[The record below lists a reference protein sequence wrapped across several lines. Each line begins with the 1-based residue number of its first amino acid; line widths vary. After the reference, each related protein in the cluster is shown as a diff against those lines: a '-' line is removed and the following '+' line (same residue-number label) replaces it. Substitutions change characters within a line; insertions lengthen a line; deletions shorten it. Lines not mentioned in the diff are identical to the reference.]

1 MIFGLGAAL
10 GWGLSDLWA
19 ALSGR
24 RIGSG
29 RTVVIAQVA
38 AAVAVSMLM
47 LIVRPDMSGIRE
59 VAPWLVPNA
68 FLGAVAFATLYKG
81 LQLGPIAV
89 VSPVL
94 ATYAVVPVFLSIVLL
109 GETLGALK
117 GVGAVVT
124 IVGAVLT
131 STDLRALR
139 IETRTKPAGLP
150 WAIVSTLLFGV
161 ATYIMGWAAREA
173 GVLPSLWF
181 GRITMTAVFV
191 GSAVFVALRRRR
203 GAEPSTGRLAGSAL
217 VLAVGVGLL
226 ELLGTISYAWG
237 AEVGLL
243 SIVTVASATYPLI
256 PVIGGVT
263 LLRERPAPTQY
274 LGIGLVVGGLLLLG
288 LG

>member
-19 ALSGR
+19 AMSGR
-24 RIGSG
+24 RIGSF
-29 RTVVIAQVA
+29 RTVVIAQLA
-38 AAVAVSMLM
+38 AAVAVSL
-47 LIVRPDMSGIRE
+47 LVLVVSPDLGDLSE

-68 FLGAVAFATLYKG
+68 FVGALAFATLYRA

-94 ATYAVVPVFLSIVLL
+94 ATYALVPVVLSIVLL
-109 GETLGALK
+109 GESMGTGQA
-117 GVGAVVT
+117 VGAIVT

-131 STDLRALR
+131 STDVRALR
-139 IETRTKPAGLP
+139 TGTGTKPAGLP
-150 WAIVSTLLFGV
+150 LAIVSTLLFGV
-161 ATYIMGWAAREA
+161 ATYIMGWAAKTA

-181 GRITMTAVFV
+181 GRLTMTVVFLGAAAV
-191 GSAVFVALRRRR
+191 VALRR
-203 GAEPSTGRLAGSAL
+203 GAQKGSEKARVAGPAL
-217 VLAVGVGLL
+217 VLAAGVGLM
-226 ELLGTISYAWG
+226 ELLGTIAYAWG

-263 LLRERPAPTQY
+263 LLAERPAPTQY
-274 LGIGLVVGGLLLLG
+274 LGVALVIGGLLLLG
-288 LG
+288 LA

>member
-19 ALSGR
+19 AISGR

-29 RTVVIAQVA
+29 RTVVIAQVVA
-38 AAVAVSMLM
+38 AIAVSVLV
-47 LIVRPDMSGIRE
+47 LAVRPDLSRLSE
-59 VAPWLVPNA
+59 VIPWLIPNA
-68 FLGAVAFATLYKG
+68 FIGAMAFAALYRG

-89 VSPVL
+89 VSPIL
-94 ATYAVVPVFLSIVLL
+94 ATYAVVPVLLSMILL
-109 GETLGALK
+109 GETLSTGQA
-117 GVGAVVT
+117 VGAVVT
-124 IVGAVLT
+124 ILGAVFT

-139 IETRTKPAGLP
+139 AGTHVKPEGLT

-161 ATYIMGWAAREA
+161 ATYVMGWAAQTA

-181 GRITMTAVFV
+181 GRLTMTAVFL
-191 GSAVFVALRRRR
+191 GAVAVIGWRRRASGR
-203 GAEPSTGRLAGSAL
+203 GEAVSITRAGL
-217 VLAVGVGLL
+217 VLAAGVGLM

-256 PVIGGVT
+256 PVIGGVV
-263 LLRERPAPTQY
+263 LLHERPAPTQY
-274 LGIGLVVGGLLLLG
+274 AGVVLVIVGLMLLG
-288 LG
+288 LA